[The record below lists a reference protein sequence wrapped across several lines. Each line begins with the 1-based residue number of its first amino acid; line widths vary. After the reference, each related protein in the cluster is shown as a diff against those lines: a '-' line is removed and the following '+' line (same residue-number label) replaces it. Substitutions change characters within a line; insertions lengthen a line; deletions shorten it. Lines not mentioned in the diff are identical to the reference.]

1 MAHDQILL
9 DDELYAYL
17 KSVADRETPL
27 LVRLR
32 EETRSMPFGFWQIPA
47 IQGQFMHLLVKLWQ
61 PGRILEVGTFT
72 GYSSVCMGTA
82 MAPDA
87 RMVCLDT
94 EKKFTDIAERYWRE
108 AGIADR
114 IELRLG
120 RGVALMDALIAERG
134 PGSFDLVFIDANKD
148 EYQAY
153 YERALVLVRQGGL
166 ILVDNTLFNG
176 RVIGKNLAGLKP
188 WQLEFNEAMKK
199 FNAALHKDPRVTLA
213 LVPLGDGMTFC
224 VKN

>member
-9 DDELYAYL
+9 DDALYAYL

-27 LVRLR
+27 LRRLR
-32 EETRSMPFGFWQIPA
+32 EETRRMPLGFWQIPA
-47 IQGQFMHLLVKLWQ
+47 IQGQFMHLLVKLWR
-61 PGRILEVGTFT
+61 PKRILEVGTFT

-82 MAPDA
+82 MPPDA
-87 RMVCLDT
+87 RMVCLDL

-120 RGVALMDALIAERG
+120 PAMAGMDRLIAERG
-134 PGSFDLVFIDANKD
+134 PASFDLVFIDANKD

-176 RVIGKNLAGLKP
+176 RVIGKNLEGLKP
-188 WQLEFNEAMKK
+188 RQLEINEAMKS
-199 FNAALHKDPRVTLA
+199 FNAALHKDDRVTLA
-213 LVPLGDGMTFC
+213 LIPLGDGMTFC